1 MLQNARIV
9 AILLAASVAVITAA
23 FLSLVPEISGTALLV
38 AFFLAFASTYLLS
51 YITLEFSIFREIS
64 RIDEL
69 FSKLKKRDLSFAQ
82 QPELV
87 KRSSNPL
94 KQIKSEIHTYAIL
107 KQREIEEL
115 RRMAEF
121 RREFLAD
128 VSHELKTP
136 IFAAQGYIYTLL
148 DGAVKDKSVRNRFL
162 KKAAKSLDGLDVLV
176 QDLLMLSQLE
186 TKQIKM
192 HFSYFNIIPV
202 VEDVF
207 DQLEG
212 KAEKKNIKLKLP
224 KDAPDQLWVWA
235 DKQRIQQVIMNLTS
249 NAIKYSKEEES
260 HKGCVELLLT
270 LQEEKVRISVQDN
283 GRGIPEEHLGRI
295 FERFYRVERS
305 RSKSSGGSGL
315 GLSIVKHI
323 LEAHNAQIQV
333 KSKVGEGSTF
343 SFELNKAKPKSDK
356 KKKAPAQLE
365 N

>member
-1 MLQNARIV
+1 MLQNARVV
-9 AILLAASVAVITAA
+9 AILLAASVGVITAA
-23 FLSLVPEISGTALLV
+23 FLSLVPDIESWPVIL
-38 AFFLAFASTYLLS
+38 AFLLAFASTYILS
-51 YITLEFSIFREIS
+51 YITLEFFIYREIS

-69 FSKLKKRDLSFAQ
+69 ILRIKKKDLTFTDRLTDPKKSN
-82 QPELV
+82 
-87 KRSSNPL
+87 NPL
-94 KQIKSEIHTYAIL
+94 KQIKSDIHTYAIL

-162 KKAAKSLDGLDVLV
+162 KKAAKSLDGLDILV

-186 TKQIKM
+186 NKQLKM
-192 HFSYFNIIPV
+192 HFSYFNLAELIR
-202 VEDVF
+202 DVF

-212 KAEKKNIKLKLP
+212 KAEKKGIELRLP
-224 KDAPDQLWVWA
+224 QEFPDQVWVWA

-249 NAIKYSKEEES
+249 NAIKYSNESEEGDNWVLVDITAEEDRI
-260 HKGCVELLLT
+260 KVE
-270 LQEEKVRISVQDN
+270 VRDN
-283 GRGIPEEHLGRI
+283 GRGIPQEHLGRI

-315 GLSIVKHI
+315 GLAIVKHI
-323 LEAHNAQIQV
+323 LEAHHTDIQV
-333 KSKVGEGSTF
+333 TSEVGSGSTF
-343 SFELNKAKPKSDK
+343 SFDLRKAKPKSDK
-356 KKKAPAQLE
+356 KKKASAQLE
-365 N
+365 G